1 MLLLHAYLG
10 VAPLSGRVARAEKQL
25 ATYYDD
31 NYGDGR
37 QLDRLDLRGHAE
49 RSERLRR
56 ARERGG
62 GLHNSAV
69 VSVGLHCGAVCM
81 LSVGISDPATPARR
95 WRPQGIVALVV
106 SGSSRETRRR
116 VCTQRTACRRAADR
130 DALVRRTAQ

>member
-25 ATYYDD
+25 ASYYDD
-31 NYGDGR
+31 NYSSRITVGRRR

-62 GLHNSAV
+62 GLHIPPS
-69 VSVGLHCGAVCM
+69 
-81 LSVGISDPATPARR
+81 
-95 WRPQGIVALVV
+95 
-106 SGSSRETRRR
+106 
-116 VCTQRTACRRAADR
+116 
-130 DALVRRTAQ
+130 

>member
-25 ATYYDD
+25 ASYYDD
-31 NYGDGR
+31 NYSSQPGDGR

-62 GLHNSAV
+62 GLHIPPS
-69 VSVGLHCGAVCM
+69 
-81 LSVGISDPATPARR
+81 
-95 WRPQGIVALVV
+95 
-106 SGSSRETRRR
+106 
-116 VCTQRTACRRAADR
+116 
-130 DALVRRTAQ
+130 